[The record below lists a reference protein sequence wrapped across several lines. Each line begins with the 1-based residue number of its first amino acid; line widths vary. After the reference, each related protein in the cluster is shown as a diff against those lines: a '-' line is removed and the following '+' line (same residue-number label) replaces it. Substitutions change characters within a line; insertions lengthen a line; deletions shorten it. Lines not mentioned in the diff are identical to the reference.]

1 MCYVDII
8 LYCIWGCDLVCCCA
22 SRWFYFV
29 QIFVLLKCVTIF
41 VLHLCIIL

>member
-1 MCYVDII
+1 MVWGVI
-8 LYCIWGCDLVCCCA
+8 LLSGRVYCCA

-29 QIFVLLKCVTIF
+29 QIFVLYECDTIF